1 MIFVA
6 SRPSRLG
13 ILISIRI
20 RSGFA
25 SSYEVTASIPS
36 RARISLYFL
45 PRIAFS
51 KSKLLSSSSA
61 IRIVRWLGEALA
73 EILPELSSSV
83 LPEVFFG
90 ILLDRRFCW
99 RLRRSRVN
107 LHRTRAGR
115 IFICIPFLPFF
126 LLRIFGSIVPTRKA
140 G

>member
-83 LPEVFFG
+83 LPEVFSESS
-90 ILLDRRFCW
+90 LTDV
-99 RLRRSRVN
+99 S
-107 LHRTRAGR
+107 AGVSVEAGS
-115 IFICIPFLPFF
+115 IFIEP
-126 LLRIFGSIVPTRKA
+126 VPVGFSFAFPSCRFSSFVFSVD
-140 G
+140 